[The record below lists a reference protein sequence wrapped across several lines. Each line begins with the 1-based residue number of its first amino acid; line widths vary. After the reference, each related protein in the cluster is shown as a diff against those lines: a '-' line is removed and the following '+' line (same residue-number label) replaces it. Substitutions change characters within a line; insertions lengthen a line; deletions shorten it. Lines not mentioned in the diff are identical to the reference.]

1 MRRFTEAPK
10 EREARRDGAS
20 GAAGSGAGARG
31 KARRTLGTTV
41 RSLRVSAT
49 HGFLLLEA
57 VVALAIIGIVA
68 VGVLASTA
76 AQVRTADKASV
87 LAVARTLAEDRTTAF
102 RLLGYEE
109 LRDPPDSLMGGAFRP
124 PFDEYSWSATI
135 RETEGEYDLFTLDV
149 VTTGRGEVFPVQ
161 TLLHRPR
168 PQIVAGVT
176 AAGRGGAVQGGAGG
190 RGGRGGNVTDAPPGR
205 GGGGAGLPGGGGR
218 GGRGAAGRGGGRGAG
233 GGGE

>member
-20 GAAGSGAGARG
+20 GAAGSGAGAHG
-31 KARRTLGTTV
+31 KARRAAGTTI
-41 RSLRVSAT
+41 RSFRASAT

-76 AQVRTADKASV
+76 AQVRTAGKASV

-102 RLLGYEE
+102 RFLGYEE
-109 LRDPPDSLMGGAFRP
+109 LRDPPDSLMGGAFP
-124 PFDEYSWSATI
+124 APFDEYSWSAAI
-135 RETEGEYDLFTLDV
+135 HETEGEYDLFTLDV

-168 PQIVAGVT
+168 PQIVAGSA
-176 AAGRGGAVQGGAGG
+176 AAGRGGAGQGGAGG

-205 GGGGAGLPGGGGR
+205 GGGGAGLPAGGGR
-218 GGRGAAGRGGGRGAG
+218 GGAGRGGGQG
-233 GGGE
+233 GGRGGE